1 MHACENDIEFYVH
14 AYIPIQ
20 VFRKLGIKLPY
31 FSHLSNLLA
40 TFLSRSWRA
49 LYTSAYGDI
58 FKDEQNM

>member
-20 VFRKLGIKLPY
+20 AFRKLGIKLPY
-31 FSHLSNLLA
+31 FSHISSFFA
-40 TFLSRSWRA
+40 TFLPRSWHA
-49 LYTSAYGDI
+49 LYTNACEDI